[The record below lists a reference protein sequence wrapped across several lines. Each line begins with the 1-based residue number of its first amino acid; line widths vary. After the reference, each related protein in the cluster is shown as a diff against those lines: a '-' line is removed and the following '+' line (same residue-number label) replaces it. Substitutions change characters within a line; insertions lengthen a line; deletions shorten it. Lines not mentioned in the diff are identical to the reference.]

1 MGDALIA
8 VGLLLAIFGPLL
20 LIPIIWIVYRFI
32 TKKFIYRFYK
42 DKFISST
49 NDLIAIAAST
59 VVILVLLVISYLP
72 GKMEFNKLCSQYG
85 TPSIQK
91 RVHTNSFYRTRLY
104 PYEAKQYLGEEGFKF
119 VEAPHMYKKGNYKK
133 YSLSEDGTIQEEEI
147 SETISQYG
155 IRDDLKFLPLGIN
168 LSQKTAYEM
177 DSGKEF
183 AQASTIL
190 YSGGPLSIFMG
201 VYAMSNCPD
210 IVSEKGSIDFNTYY
224 NFEKEI
230 LLDYKN

>member
-1 MGDALIA
+1 M
-8 VGLLLAIFGPLL
+8 
-20 LIPIIWIVYRFI
+20 
-32 TKKFIYRFYK
+32 
-42 DKFISST
+42 
-49 NDLIAIAAST
+49 
-59 VVILVLLVISYLP
+59 
-72 GKMEFNKLCSQYG
+72 
-85 TPSIQK
+85 
-91 RVHTNSFYRTRLY
+91 
-104 PYEAKQYLGEEGFKF
+104 
-119 VEAPHMYKKGNYKK
+119 
-133 YSLSEDGTIQEEEI
+133 SEDGTIQEEEI

-177 DSGKEF
+177 ESGKGF